1 MLYFAYG
8 MNTNPEQM
16 ALRCPGAVSHGHA
29 RLINH
34 RFRFAV
40 HADVEPC
47 EGSYVD
53 GVLWE
58 INEDHLKSLDSLEG
72 FPDYYTRVAANVV
85 HGARTFHALVYRMN
99 PGFNDEPPT
108 TGYYNLVFEGYRA
121 HQVPTEQIENSIYN

>member
-29 RLINH
+29 KLVDH
-34 RFRFAV
+34 RFRFAY
-40 HADVEPC
+40 HADVEAC

-58 INEDHLKSLDSLEG
+58 IDEGHLKSLDALEG
-72 FPDYYTRVAANVV
+72 FPGYYTRVVGTVV
-85 HGARTFHALVYRMN
+85 HGARTFHALVYRMQ
-99 PGFNDEPPT
+99 PGQEDSAPSIS
-108 TGYYNLVFEGYRA
+108 YYNMVREGYQA
-121 HQVPTEQIENSIYN
+121 HQVPMDQIDNLVSV